1 MKSGI
6 NLEALDRSARPQD
19 DLFRFVNGTWL
30 DTTEIPDD
38 RARFGTFD
46 ILREEST
53 ARVRDL
59 IEEAAARPRGRA
71 PGTPKRQVGD
81 LYASFTDTD
90 RIEELGLSP
99 AAGDALGGRRRRPT
113 STPSAR
119 PSAAS
124 TRDGVDGAAA
134 ALRVA
139 RTSARPE
146 DYVVYLEQGG
156 LGLPDES
163 YYREEKYADIRT
175 AYVAH
180 VGRLL
185 GLAGIPDA
193 EAKAT
198 RIMALETLL
207 ACVALGQGRQ
217 PRRRSRP
224 TTPTPSTR
232 RRRSRPSSLGTPGC
246 PASRRRR
253 VVRQGRR
260 PAAELRHRPRATR
273 SSRRDI
279 DDWRAWLTWHV
290 LSEFAPLL
298 PQSFVD
304 EDFDFFGRTLSGQ
317 PENKERWKRGV
328 SVVES
333 CVGEAVGQLYAERWF
348 PPAAKERMQELVA
361 NLVEAF
367 RRSFSSLEWMGPETR
382 AQALDKLDAF
392 TPEDRLPRRV
402 ARLLRHRDRPGRPRR
417 QRPARHRFRGR
428 PQPREDRRPDRPHRV
443 VHAAADV
450 NAYYMPSM
458 NEIVFPAAIL
468 QPPFFDL
475 EADDAVNYGGIGAVI
490 GHELGHGFDDQGSRY
505 DGTGALRDWWTEADR
520 ERFDALSQRLIEQF
534 NALHPGR
541 ALDES
546 HKVNGALTVGENI
559 GDLGGLQIGYSAY
572 RIATE
577 GAGMPEID
585 GFTGPQRF
593 FIGWAQVWKGKAREA
608 EAIRLLAIDPHSPQ
622 DVRGNAVRNLTRVP
636 RGVRRQARR
645 RAVARRRGAG
655 PHLLI
660 ASPGI
665 DRPVG
670 RPAGSVVE
678 LQLEADVGRHEAEPL
693 VEAAR
698 VGPARVAR
706 QLHEGGTRA
715 GATPRPPM
723 STSSVPRPDP
733 RSASGDADALD
744 DRRGSRRAATVRG

>member
-1 MKSGI
+1 MLRKSGI
-6 NLEALDRSARPQD
+6 SLEALDRSTRPQD

-53 ARVRDL
+53 SRVRDL
-59 IEEAAARPRGRA
+59 IEEAAGAEDGA
-71 PGTPKRQVGD
+71 LGTPKRQVGD

-90 RIEELGLSP
+90 RIEELGLAPLQGVMSEV
-99 AAGDALGGRRRRPT
+99 AAVDSVEALGRALGRL
-113 STPSAR
+113 A
-119 PSAAS
+119 
-124 TRDGVDGAAA
+124 RDGVVGVLQHFVSPDE
-134 ALRVA
+134 R
-139 RTSARPE
+139 SPE

-180 VGRLL
+180 IGRLL

-198 RIMALETLL
+198 RIMTLETLL
-207 ACVALGQGRQ
+207 AASHWDTVSNRDAIKTYNAHTIDEVMVLAPQFPWHAWLSG
-217 PRRRSRP
+217 
-224 TTPTPSTR
+224 
-232 RRRSRPSSLGTPGC
+232 LEA
-246 PASRRRR
+246 PAGSFDKV
-253 VVRQGRR
+253 VVRQPSFVTGLG
-260 PAAELRHRPRATR
+260 AALE
-273 SSRRDI
+273 SVDI
-279 DDWRAWLTWHV
+279 ADWRTWLTWHV
-290 LSEFAPLL
+290 LSEFASLL

-304 EDFDFFGRTLSGQ
+304 EDFDFYGRTLSGQ

-328 SVVES
+328 SVVEA

-348 PPAAKERMQELVA
+348 PPAAKARMQELVG

-367 RRSFSSLEWMGPETR
+367 RRSFASLEWMGPETR
-382 AQALDKLDAF
+382 AQAIDKLDAF
-392 TPEDRLPRRV
+392 TPKIGYPDVWRDYSSIEIDPADLVGNVRRSTAFEVDRNL
-402 ARLLRHRDRPGRPRR
+402 AKIGRPIDRTEW
-417 QRPARHRFRGR
+417 FML
-428 PQPREDRRPDRPHRV
+428 PQT
-443 VHAAADV
+443 V

-534 NALHPGR
+534 GQYTPAGLS
-541 ALDES
+541 EE
-546 HKVNGALTVGENI
+546 HKVNGGLTVGENI

-577 GAGMPEID
+577 TGEMPELD

-608 EAIRLLAIDPHSPQ
+608 EAIRLLAVDPHSPQ
-622 DVRGNAVRNLTRVP
+622 DVRGNAVRNVAEFHDAFGVKPDDAMWLDEDQRV
-636 RGVRRQARR
+636 R
-645 RAVARRRGAG
+645 
-655 PHLLI
+655 I
-660 ASPGI
+660 F
-665 DRPVG
+665 
-670 RPAGSVVE
+670 
-678 LQLEADVGRHEAEPL
+678 
-693 VEAAR
+693 
-698 VGPARVAR
+698 
-706 QLHEGGTRA
+706 
-715 GATPRPPM
+715 
-723 STSSVPRPDP
+723 
-733 RSASGDADALD
+733 
-744 DRRGSRRAATVRG
+744 

>member
-6 NLEALDRSARPQD
+6 DLDALDRSTRPQD

-59 IEEAAARPRGRA
+59 IEEAAAAEDGS

-90 RIEELGLSP
+90 RIEELGLAPLQAVLSQV
-99 AAGDALGGRRRRPT
+99 AAVDAIDSFGAAIGRLE
-113 STPSAR
+113 
-119 PSAAS
+119 
-124 TRDGVDGAAA
+124 RDGVDGP
-134 ALRVA
+134 LRHFVA
-139 RTSARPE
+139 PDERSPE

-163 YYREEKYADIRT
+163 YYREDKYADVRG

-180 VGRLL
+180 IGRLL

-193 EAKAT
+193 EDKAT
-198 RIMALETLL
+198 RIMALETVL
-207 ACVALGQGRQ
+207 AASHWDKVTNRDAIKTYNAYTLDEARALA
-217 PRRRSRP
+217 PRFPWDAWLSGLQAP
-224 TTPTPSTR
+224 EGAFTKI
-232 RRRSRPSSLGTPGC
+232 
-246 PASRRRR
+246 
-253 VVRQGRR
+253 VVRQPSFVTALG
-260 PAAELRHRPRATR
+260 AALEST
-273 SSRRDI
+273 DI
-279 DDWRAWLTWHV
+279 GDWRSWLTWHT

-328 SVVES
+328 AVVES
-333 CVGEAVGQLYAERWF
+333 GVGEAVGQLYAERWF
-348 PPAAKERMQELVA
+348 PPAAKERMEQLVA

-382 AQALDKLDAF
+382 AQAVEKLEAF
-392 TPEDRLPRRV
+392 TPKIGYPDVWRDYSSIEIDPTDLVGNVRRTTAFEVDRNLAKV
-402 ARLLRHRDRPGRPRR
+402 GRPIDRTEW
-417 QRPARHRFRGR
+417 FML
-428 PQPREDRRPDRPHRV
+428 PQH
-443 VHAAADV
+443 V

-534 NALHPGR
+534 STYTPAG
-541 ALDES
+541 LDGT
-546 HKVNGALTVGENI
+546 HTVNGGLTVGENI

-572 RIATE
+572 RIASE
-577 GAGMPEID
+577 GGSMPELD

-593 FIGWAQVWKGKAREA
+593 FIGWAQVWRGKTREA

-622 DVRGNAVRNLTRVP
+622 DVRGNAVRNVT
-636 RGVRRQARR
+636 
-645 RAVARRRGAG
+645 
-655 PHLLI
+655 
-660 ASPGI
+660 
-665 DRPVG
+665 
-670 RPAGSVVE
+670 E
-678 LQLEADVGRHEAEPL
+678 FHEAFAVRPGDEMWL
-693 VEAAR
+693 DEDER
-698 VGPARVAR
+698 VRIF
-706 QLHEGGTRA
+706 
-715 GATPRPPM
+715 
-723 STSSVPRPDP
+723 
-733 RSASGDADALD
+733 
-744 DRRGSRRAATVRG
+744 

>member
-30 DTTEIPDD
+30 DTTEIPGD

-59 IEEAAARPRGRA
+59 IEAAAADHDSA

-90 RIEELGLSP
+90 RVEELGLTPLQAVLSEV
-99 AAGDALGGRRRRPT
+99 ATVVDATTLGGALGRLE
-113 STPSAR
+113 
-119 PSAAS
+119 
-124 TRDGVDGAAA
+124 RDGVDGP
-134 ALRVA
+134 LRHFVSPDE
-139 RTSARPE
+139 RSPE

-163 YYREEKYADIRT
+163 FYREEKYADIRT
-175 AYVAH
+175 AYVVH

-185 GLAGIPDA
+185 TLAGIPDA
-193 EAKAT
+193 EGKAT
-198 RIMALETLL
+198 RVMALETLL
-207 ACVALGQGRQ
+207 ASSHWDTVTNRDAVKTYNAHTLDEAKSLAPQFPWDAWLSGLGAPADSFAKVIVRQPSFVSALGAALE
-217 PRRRSRP
+217 
-224 TTPTPSTR
+224 ST
-232 RRRSRPSSLGTPGC
+232 
-246 PASRRRR
+246 
-253 VVRQGRR
+253 
-260 PAAELRHRPRATR
+260 
-273 SSRRDI
+273 DI

-290 LSEFAPLL
+290 LSEFATVL

-328 SVVES
+328 AVVES

-348 PPAAKERMQELVA
+348 PPAAKERMQELVG
-361 NLVEAF
+361 NLVAAF
-367 RRSFSSLEWMGPETR
+367 RKSFSSLEWMGPDTR
-382 AQALDKLDAF
+382 AQALEKLAAF
-392 TPEDRLPRRV
+392 TPKIGYPDVWRDYSAIDIDPADLVGNVRRSTAFEVDRNLSKV
-402 ARLLRHRDRPGRPRR
+402 GRPIDRTEW
-417 QRPARHRFRGR
+417 FML
-428 PQPREDRRPDRPHRV
+428 PQH
-443 VHAAADV
+443 V
-450 NAYYMPSM
+450 NAYYMPTM

-520 ERFDALSQRLIEQF
+520 ERFDALSQRLIDQF
-534 NALHPGR
+534 SHYTPAGLS
-541 ALDES
+541 DD
-546 HKVNGALTVGENI
+546 HKVNGGLTVGENI

-577 GAGMPEID
+577 GGGMPELD

-593 FIGWAQVWKGKAREA
+593 FMGWAQVWKGKAREA

-622 DVRGNAVRNLTRVP
+622 DVRGNAVRNL
-636 RGVRRQARR
+636 
-645 RAVARRRGAG
+645 
-655 PHLLI
+655 
-660 ASPGI
+660 S
-665 DRPVG
+665 
-670 RPAGSVVE
+670 E
-678 LQLEADVGRHEAEPL
+678 FHEAFAVKPGDGLWLDE
-693 VEAAR
+693 EDR
-698 VGPARVAR
+698 VRIF
-706 QLHEGGTRA
+706 
-715 GATPRPPM
+715 
-723 STSSVPRPDP
+723 
-733 RSASGDADALD
+733 
-744 DRRGSRRAATVRG
+744 

>member
-6 NLEALDRSARPQD
+6 TLEGLDRSARPQD

-30 DTTEIPDD
+30 DTTEIPGD

-59 IEEAAARPRGRA
+59 IEEAAAA
-71 PGTPKRQVGD
+71 EGTATGSPKRQVGD

-99 AAGDALGGRRRRPT
+99 LQVVLSEVAAVDDVEALGAALGRV
-113 STPSAR
+113 A
-119 PSAAS
+119 
-124 TRDGVDGAAA
+124 RDGVAGA
-134 ALRVA
+134 LQHFVSPDER
-139 RTSARPE
+139 SPE

-163 YYREEKYADIRT
+163 FYREDKYADIR
-175 AYVAH
+175 ASYVAH
-180 VGRLL
+180 IERLL
-185 GLAGIPDA
+185 ALAGIPDA
-193 EAKAT
+193 AT
-198 RIMALETLL
+198 RASSIMALETLL
-207 ACVALGQGRQ
+207 AASHWDTVTNRDAIKTYNAHSLDEARALAPQFPWDAWLSGLGA
-217 PRRRSRP
+217 PAG
-224 TTPTPSTR
+224 
-232 RRRSRPSSLGTPGC
+232 SLDKV
-246 PASRRRR
+246 
-253 VVRQGRR
+253 VVRQPSFVAGLG
-260 PAAELRHRPRATR
+260 AALESVDVA
-273 SSRRDI
+273 
-279 DDWRAWLTWHV
+279 DWRSWLTWHV
-290 LSEFAPLL
+290 LSEFASLL

-317 PENKERWKRGV
+317 PVNKERWKRGV
-328 SVVES
+328 TVVES

-367 RRSFSSLEWMGPETR
+367 RRSFSSLEWMGPDTR

-392 TPEDRLPRRV
+392 TPKIGYPDVWRDYSAIEIDPTDLVGNVRRSTAFEVDRNLAKIGAPIDRTEWFMLPQ
-402 ARLLRHRDRPGRPRR
+402 H
-417 QRPARHRFRGR
+417 
-428 PQPREDRRPDRPHRV
+428 
-443 VHAAADV
+443 V

-534 NALHPGR
+534 SGYTPAGLS
-541 ALDES
+541 DD
-546 HKVNGALTVGENI
+546 HKVNGGLTVGENI

-577 GAGMPEID
+577 DGGMPELD

-622 DVRGNAVRNLTRVP
+622 DVRGNAVRNL
-636 RGVRRQARR
+636 
-645 RAVARRRGAG
+645 
-655 PHLLI
+655 
-660 ASPGI
+660 S
-665 DRPVG
+665 
-670 RPAGSVVE
+670 E
-678 LQLEADVGRHEAEPL
+678 FHEAFAVKP
-693 VEAAR
+693 
-698 VGPARVAR
+698 
-706 QLHEGGTRA
+706 
-715 GATPRPPM
+715 
-723 STSSVPRPDP
+723 
-733 RSASGDADALD
+733 GDALWLD
-744 DRRGSRRAATVRG
+744 EEQRVRIF

>member
-30 DTTEIPDD
+30 DTTEIPGD

-59 IEEAAARPRGRA
+59 IESAAADHESA

-90 RIEELGLSP
+90 RVEELGLTPLQAMLSEV
-99 AAGDALGGRRRRPT
+99 ATVSDVATLGAALGRLE
-113 STPSAR
+113 
-119 PSAAS
+119 
-124 TRDGVDGAAA
+124 RDGVDGP
-134 ALRVA
+134 LRHFVSPDE
-139 RTSARPE
+139 RSPE
-146 DYVVYLEQGG
+146 EYVVYLEQGG

-180 VGRLL
+180 VERLL

-193 EAKAT
+193 EGKAE

-207 ACVALGQGRQ
+207 ASSHWDKVANRDAVNTYNAHTLDEAKALAPEFPWDAWLSGLRAPDGSLDKVVLRQPSFVSALGDALG
-217 PRRRSRP
+217 
-224 TTPTPSTR
+224 
-232 RRRSRPSSLGTPGC
+232 SS
-246 PASRRRR
+246 
-253 VVRQGRR
+253 
-260 PAAELRHRPRATR
+260 
-273 SSRRDI
+273 DI
-279 DDWRAWLTWHV
+279 EDWRAWLTWHV

-361 NLVEAF
+361 NLVAAF
-367 RRSFSSLEWMGPETR
+367 RKSFSSLEWMGPETR
-382 AQALDKLDAF
+382 AQALEKLDAF
-392 TPEDRLPRRV
+392 TPKIGYPDVWRDYSAIDIDPADLVGNVRRGTAFEVDRNLAKVGGPIDRTEWFMLPQ
-402 ARLLRHRDRPGRPRR
+402 H
-417 QRPARHRFRGR
+417 
-428 PQPREDRRPDRPHRV
+428 
-443 VHAAADV
+443 V

-520 ERFDALSQRLIEQF
+520 ERFDALSRRLIEQF
-534 NALHPGR
+534 DAFTPAG
-541 ALDES
+541 LDES

-572 RIATE
+572 RIATG

-622 DVRGNAVRNLTRVP
+622 DVRGNAVRNL
-636 RGVRRQARR
+636 
-645 RAVARRRGAG
+645 
-655 PHLLI
+655 
-660 ASPGI
+660 S
-665 DRPVG
+665 
-670 RPAGSVVE
+670 E
-678 LQLEADVGRHEAEPL
+678 FHEAFAVKP
-693 VEAAR
+693 
-698 VGPARVAR
+698 
-706 QLHEGGTRA
+706 
-715 GATPRPPM
+715 
-723 STSSVPRPDP
+723 
-733 RSASGDADALD
+733 GDELWLD
-744 DRRGSRRAATVRG
+744 DQERVRIF